1 LLSARGAADA
11 GWVYGAHVARYVSPL
26 LLYPVLTRRLGLDGF
41 GVFASAIALALI
53 VSLVVDYGQSLSGPR
68 DIAGSVEGRG
78 VLIGQALA
86 MRGVLILPAA
96 AVGVGLAA
104 FNPVLEGASG
114 VVAMAVVLGIGQ
126 GASLL
131 WFFQGIRDAG
141 PAAMLEVGLALAAT
155 GVVLAL
161 PDLSIGGALAVQ
173 AGGVW
178 AGLVATGVLLLR
190 RQTVQ
195 APEQGFMRRVLIQG
209 GPLFAGRA
217 VIVAYT
223 GAGVLV
229 VAALAG
235 PAQAALYGAA
245 DRLVAAFGSLMRPLA
260 GLIAPRIAGLL
271 GQDPAAA
278 FRTARWTLAAST
290 GAFVLLAAALSLT
303 APPLIRLLFGPG
315 FAGAVEVLRM
325 LVWVLPLVAVS
336 QVLGLHLMNPLRMDG
351 RFALIVA
358 LGCVATLGSSVMLA
372 PGLGA
377 AGMAGARI
385 VGEAAVVVACL
396 IGLRAHWSALFQTGG
411 RRDVPAI

>member
-1 LLSARGAADA
+1 MLSARGAADA
-11 GWVYGAHVARYVSPL
+11 GWVYGAHVARYVAPL
-26 LLYPVLTRRLGLDGF
+26 LLYPVLTRRLGLEGF
-41 GVFASAIALALI
+41 GMFASAIALALV
-53 VSLVVDYGQSLSGPR
+53 VSVVVDYGQSLSGPR
-68 DIAGSVEGRG
+68 DIAGFVEGRG
-78 VLIGQALA
+78 VLVGQALA

-104 FNPVLEGASG
+104 LNPVLEGASV

-131 WFFQGIRDAG
+131 WFFQGIRDPG
-141 PAAMLEVGLALAAT
+141 LAAMLEVGFALAAT
-155 GVVLAL
+155 GVVLAM
-161 PDLSIGGALAVQ
+161 PGLSVGGVMAVQ

-178 AGLVATGVLLLR
+178 AGLVATGILLLR
-190 RQTVQ
+190 RQRVQ
-195 APEQGFMRRVLIQG
+195 APERGFVRLLIQG
-209 GPLFAGRA
+209 GPLFASRA

-223 GAGVLV
+223 GAGVLA

-245 DRLVAAFGSLMRPLA
+245 DRLVAASGSLMRPLA

-271 GQDPAAA
+271 GQDQAAA

-290 GAFVLLAAALSLT
+290 GAFVLLAAGLTLT
-303 APPLIRLLFGPG
+303 APLLIRLLFGPG
-315 FAGAVEVLRM
+315 LAGAVDVLR
-325 LVWVLPLVAVS
+325 LLAWVLPLVAVS

-351 RFALIVA
+351 RFALIVP
-358 LGCVATLGSSVMLA
+358 LGCVATLVPAVVLA

-385 VGEAAVVVACL
+385 IGEAAVVVACL
-396 IGLRAHWSALFQTGG
+396 IGLRAHWGALFQTGRG
-411 RRDVPAI
+411 RDVPAI

>member
-1 LLSARGAADA
+1 
-11 GWVYGAHVARYVSPL
+11 
-26 LLYPVLTRRLGLDGF
+26 
-41 GVFASAIALALI
+41 
-53 VSLVVDYGQSLSGPR
+53 
-68 DIAGSVEGRG
+68 
-78 VLIGQALA
+78 
-86 MRGVLILPAA
+86 
-96 AVGVGLAA
+96 
-104 FNPVLEGASG
+104 
-114 VVAMAVVLGIGQ
+114 
-126 GASLL
+126 
-131 WFFQGIRDAG
+131 
-141 PAAMLEVGLALAAT
+141 MLEVGFAIAAT
-155 GVVLAL
+155 GLVLAL
-161 PDLSIGGALAVQ
+161 PDLSVGGVMAVQ

-195 APEQGFMRRVLIQG
+195 APERGFVRRVLIQG
-209 GPLFAGRA
+209 GPLFASRA

-245 DRLVAAFGSLMRPLA
+245 DRLIAASGSLMRPLA

-290 GAFVLLAAALSLT
+290 GAFVLLAAALTLA
-303 APPLIRLLFGPG
+303 APLLIRLLFGPG

-358 LGCVATLGSSVMLA
+358 LGCVATLGPAVMLA

-377 AGMAGARI
+377 GGMAGARI

-396 IGLRAHWSALFQTGG
+396 IGVRAHWSALFQTGG

>member
-1 LLSARGAADA
+1 MLSARGAADA
-11 GWVYGAHVARYVSPL
+11 GWVYGAHVARYVAPL
-26 LLYPVLTRRLGLDGF
+26 LLYPVLTRRLGLEGF
-41 GVFASAIALALI
+41 GMFASAIALALV
-53 VSLVVDYGQSLSGPR
+53 VSVVVDYGQSLSGPR

-78 VLIGQALA
+78 VLVGQALA

-104 FNPVLEGASG
+104 LNPVLGGASV

-131 WFFQGIRDAG
+131 WFFQGIRDPG
-141 PAAMLEVGLALAAT
+141 PAAMLEVGFALAAT
-155 GVVLAL
+155 GVVLAM
-161 PDLSIGGALAVQ
+161 PGLSVGGVMAVQ

-178 AGLVATGVLLLR
+178 AGWVATGILLLR
-190 RQTVQ
+190 RQTVH
-195 APEQGFMRRVLIQG
+195 APERGFVRHLIQG
-209 GPLFAGRA
+209 GPLFASRA
-217 VIVAYT
+217 VTVAYT

-245 DRLVAAFGSLMRPLA
+245 DRLVSASGSLMRPLA

-271 GQDPAAA
+271 GQDPAVA

-290 GAFVLLAAALSLT
+290 GAFVLLAAGLT
-303 APPLIRLLFGPG
+303 LAAPLLIRLLFGAG
-315 FAGAVEVLRM
+315 FAGAVDVLR
-325 LVWVLPLVAVS
+325 LLAWVLPLVAVS
-336 QVLGLHLMNPLRMDG
+336 QVRGLHLMNPLRMDG

-358 LGCVATLGSSVMLA
+358 LGCVATLGPAVVLA

-385 VGEAAVVVACL
+385 IGEAAVVVACL
-396 IGLRAHWSALFQTGG
+396 IGLRAHWGALFQTGRG
-411 RRDVPAI
+411 RDVPAI

>member
-1 LLSARGAADA
+1 MSARGAADA

-26 LLYPVLTRRLGLDGF
+26 LLYPVLTRRLGLEGF
-41 GVFASAIALALI
+41 GAFASAIALALV
-53 VSLVVDYGQSLSGPR
+53 VSVVVDYGQSLSGPR

-78 VLIGQALA
+78 VLVGQALA

-104 FNPVLEGASG
+104 LNPVLEGASV

-131 WFFQGIRDAG
+131 WLFQGIRDPG
-141 PAAMLEVGLALAAT
+141 LAAMLEVGFALAAT
-155 GVVLAL
+155 GVVLAM
-161 PDLSIGGALAVQ
+161 PGLSVGGVMAVQ

-178 AGLVATGVLLLR
+178 AGLVATGILLLR

-195 APEQGFMRRVLIQG
+195 APERGFVRLLIQG
-209 GPLFAGRA
+209 GPLFASRA

-235 PAQAALYGAA
+235 PAHAALYGPA
-245 DRLVAAFGSLMRPLA
+245 DRLIAASGSLMRPLA

-271 GQDPAAA
+271 GQDQAAA

-290 GAFVLLAAALSLT
+290 GAFVLLAAGLT
-303 APPLIRLLFGPG
+303 LAAPLLIRLLFGPG
-315 FAGAVEVLRM
+315 FAGAVEVLR
-325 LVWVLPLVAVS
+325 LLAWVLPLVAVS

-358 LGCVATLGSSVMLA
+358 LGCVATLGPAVVLA

-385 VGEAAVVVACL
+385 IGEAAVVVACL
-396 IGLRAHWSALFQTGG
+396 IGLRAHWGALFQTGR